1 MNRVTLILTLGTL
14 LVGAGQAQTVTGQ
27 AATGQTGMKHMQTPP
42 AVAPK
47 ALPASPSVRAL
58 KLTQGWVSA
67 APPGAEE
74 LSAYLVLGNPG
85 RAAVTL
91 IGVSSPVSGQA
102 TLMTTTKDAAG
113 RGSMTM
119 ASAMNI
125 AAGGSLR
132 VLPGQAHVML
142 RSLKRQPQPGE
153 QVALTLRFADGSA
166 RTFSVPVKKW

>member
-14 LVGAGQAQTVTGQ
+14 LMGVGQ
-27 AATGQTGMKHMQTPP
+27 AATGQTGMKHMQMPP

-47 ALPASPSVRAL
+47 ALPASPAVRAL
-58 KLTQGWVSA
+58 KLAQGWVSA

-91 IGVSSPVSGQA
+91 SGVSSAVSGQA

-132 VLPGQAHVML
+132 ILPGQAHVML